1 MEDILIHGDEYILRG
16 SRLKGE
22 YSHVISINCED
33 GTGTATMTTDEALKL
48 AFYLLQDLKVEISED
63 A

>member
-1 MEDILIHGDEYILRG
+1 MEDELIIHGDEYILRA
-16 SRLKGE
+16 SRLKGA

-33 GTGTATMTTDEALKL
+33 GTGTATMTPEETAQLV
-48 AFYLLQDLKVEISED
+48 FYLLKDLQIQVD